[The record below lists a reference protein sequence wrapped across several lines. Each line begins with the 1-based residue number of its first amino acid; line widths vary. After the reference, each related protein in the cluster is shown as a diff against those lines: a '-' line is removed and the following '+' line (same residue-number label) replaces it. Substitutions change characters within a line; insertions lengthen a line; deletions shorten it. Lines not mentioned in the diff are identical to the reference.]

1 MDTNLGLPECCICTD
16 SLEDPRQLP
25 CGHCYC
31 GPHKTC
37 LEILKTGK
45 FFKCA
50 ICKSEHHI
58 LIADLKPIYGVRD
71 FLKEQQDALQEASK
85 DEPFL
90 LFCHYHPKKQVKFW
104 CTNCELTMCLECTD
118 SETHSDHQFI
128 SVSKN
133 FRSIIEQQMKKL
145 SHKTEANSAFYDA
158 KMEQLVL
165 KARGIEL
172 EIKNLEAEKATT
184 SENLSKIEAYLDGRD
199 RILDLNCFHWIFGLK
214 EKENTIDCDKVART
228 SPFNKGSKFKSVNT
242 QTTHKMLVEK
252 STQSSKVKTTQK
264 QVQTITS
271 PFDLASIQPGTPTQ
285 AVRPKL
291 EYVCQ
296 CGRLRNSPPNAGC
309 PFPIWHR
316 RLLSE
321 MAQPTQVSVPFAGSQ
336 NLVKPVRMDMF
347 RQCDENIRPETDFR
361 YDNHY
366 LSSNDMYVN
375 SIKIHFPYDAAI
387 KHNVKLETAYLIN
400 QFCMFQ
406 LKVQRQKNNKLRV
419 SIDIR
424 GAEQNTMYTVSFE
437 TKSGSDFWIWKNKKL
452 VDSDDCVAVEKASN
466 LDWCSLP
473 VKVRGNSSWT
483 ISARVDFM
491 PKF

>member
-1 MDTNLGLPECCICTD
+1 
-16 SLEDPRQLP
+16 
-25 CGHCYC
+25 
-31 GPHKTC
+31 
-37 LEILKTGK
+37 
-45 FFKCA
+45 
-50 ICKSEHHI
+50 
-58 LIADLKPIYGVRD
+58 
-71 FLKEQQDALQEASK
+71 
-85 DEPFL
+85 
-90 LFCHYHPKKQVKFW
+90 
-104 CTNCELTMCLECTD
+104 MCLECTD

-271 PFDLASIQPGTPTQ
+271 PFDLASIQPGSSTQ
-285 AVRPKL
+285 SVRRKL

-296 CGRLRNSPPNAGC
+296 CGSMRNSPPNAGC
-309 PFPIWHR
+309 PFPIWHSG
-316 RLLSE
+316 LFSE
-321 MAQPTQVSVPFAGSQ
+321 MVQPTPTLFPFAGSQ

-361 YDNHY
+361 YENHY

-375 SIKIHFPYDAAI
+375 SIKIHFPYDSGI
-387 KHNVKLETAYLIN
+387 KHNLKLESAYLITA
-400 QFCMFQ
+400 FCMFE
-406 LKVQRQKNNKLRV
+406 LSIQRQKNNKLRV

-424 GAEQNTMYTVSFE
+424 GAELNTMYTVSFK
-437 TKSGSDFWIWKNKKL
+437 TKNGSDFWIWKNKKL
-452 VDSDDCVAVEKASN
+452 VDCRDY
-466 LDWCSLP
+466 
-473 VKVRGNSSWT
+473 
-483 ISARVDFM
+483 
-491 PKF
+491 